1 MSSVRGALMPQ
12 SFKWIACGILIAA
25 MTVDVSGCKKPA
37 PTAKQSVPEVA
48 VTDVIQRDATTYSD
62 WVGTTQG
69 FVNAD
74 IYPKI
79 SGYLLK
85 QNYRDG
91 DVVKIGQLLFQI
103 DPREYQAALDQA
115 LGNLAQA
122 QAQNKQNQQN
132 LARYTT
138 LYQQAVISR
147 QDFQNQTQTTRASTA
162 QVQANPAAVEAPKLK
177 PEWTRIIS
185 PVNGP
190 PAIPLTP
197 AAHLLSPTSLLTTVS
212 QLDPIKV
219 EFPISERA
227 YLQF

>member
-1 MSSVRGALMPQ
+1 MSRFLKSISV
-12 SFKWIACGILIAA
+12 GIFIAA
-25 MTVDVSGCKKPA
+25 LAVAASGCKKAALTAA
-37 PTAKQSVPEVA
+37 PSAPEVA
-48 VTDVIQRDATTYSD
+48 VTPVLQQDVTTYAD

-74 IYPKI
+74 IFPKI

-162 QVQANPAAVEAPKLK
+162 QVQANQAAVEAAK
-177 PEWTRIIS
+177 
-185 PVNGP
+185 
-190 PAIPLTP
+190 
-197 AAHLLSPTSLLTTVS
+197 
-212 QLDPIKV
+212 
-219 EFPISERA
+219 
-227 YLQF
+227 